1 MTAATSRFAAVEE
14 ALAALREGRPV
25 LVLDD
30 ADRENEGDVVLAAQT
45 LTTSWLAWTIRHSSG
60 YLCAPMTQARADALD
75 LPPMVADN
83 QDPRRTAYTITCDA
97 ATGISTGISAAD
109 RARTIRL
116 LADPATAPADLIRPG
131 HVVPLRARPGG
142 VLERA
147 GHTEAAV
154 DLARLAGLEP
164 VGAIGELVHD
174 DGTMMRTPDVL
185 ALGAAHGLP
194 VLTIA
199 DLIAW
204 RRRHEA
210 PHQEDPTPAGA
221 SSESGEA
228 TLVRPHPRAA
238 IQALGRAAGLGPD
251 GVGVG
256 RVERGEE
263 AALPTPYGTFRI
275 IGYADL
281 VTGADLVALVSPLG
295 VAPAGRP
302 PVVRVHSECL
312 TGDSFGSLRCDC
324 GPQLQAAL
332 AAVAAEGGAVV
343 YVRGHEGRGVGLLA
357 KLAAYHLQDEGAD
370 TVDAQLRLGL
380 PIDDR
385 EYGGAAAVLADL
397 GMRELILLTNN
408 PDKVAALRAA
418 GLDVVDRRPLHVHP
432 NPANAGYLATKR
444 DRMGHLLAG
453 SGARPPRSGC
463 TPPNPRVPV
472 APLQSLTMEG

>member
-1 MTAATSRFAAVEE
+1 MTAGFSSVEDG
-14 ALAALREGRPV
+14 LAALRAGRPV

-30 ADRENEGDVVLAAQT
+30 ADRENEGDVILAAET
-45 LTTSWLAWTIRHSSG
+45 LTAPWLAWTIRHSSG
-60 YLCAPMTQARADALD
+60 YLCAPMTDARADALE

-97 ATGISTGISAAD
+97 AAGISTGISAAD
-109 RARTIRL
+109 RTHTIRL
-116 LADPATAPADLIRPG
+116 LADPTTRASDLIRPG

-154 DLARLAGLEP
+154 DLARLAGLAP
-164 VGAIGELVHD
+164 VGAIGELVND
-174 DGTMMRTPDVL
+174 DGTMMRTPQVL
-185 ALGAAHGLP
+185 ALGAEHALP

-204 RRRHEA
+204 RRSH
-210 PHQEDPTPAGA
+210 DPLGVCATDAGPAEAGA
-221 SSESGEA
+221 ADAG
-228 TLVRPHPRAA
+228 TLHAGPARVTASRPVPSRVE
-238 IQALGRAAGLGPD
+238 R
-251 GVGVG
+251 VE

-275 IGYADL
+275 VGYADRD
-281 VTGADLVALVSPLG
+281 TGAELVALISPLG
-295 VAPAGRP
+295 ATPVGRP

-332 AAVAAEGGAVV
+332 AAVAAEGGVVV

-357 KLAAYHLQDEGAD
+357 KLAAYHLQDGGAD

-380 PIDDR
+380 PVDDR
-385 EYGGAAAVLADL
+385 EYGGAADVLADL
-397 GMRELILLTNN
+397 GVRSLVLLTNN

-418 GLDVVDRRPLHVHP
+418 GLDVVDRRPLHVSP
-432 NPANAGYLATKR
+432 NPANAAYLATKR
-444 DRMGHLLAG
+444 DRMGHLIAG
-453 SGARPPRSGC
+453 PGRG
-463 TPPNPRVPV
+463 
-472 APLQSLTMEG
+472 APLAACTTRSPLTMEG